1 MLTITL
7 GHLRSYCYILYCS
20 FCMFNCCDML
30 CYARLCYITLC
41 TIEPED
47 SENGSERKVIEY
59 FQEAIDQ
66 GVHEPQPMNSFQG
79 LG

>member
-1 MLTITL
+1 
-7 GHLRSYCYILYCS
+7 
-20 FCMFNCCDML
+20 ML